1 MVDGT
6 GAGLSL
12 LYSVRGRW
20 AELLQQADRRFPWL
34 VGMQHW
40 QLGRAVS
47 CTLYLAVCILVGPCA
62 AVKVSGRWTEDC
74 WRVMFEIYVLSLL
87 HDLKLRQ
94 LEYLI
99 VNI

>member
-47 CTLYLAVCILVGPCA
+47 CTLYLVVCILMLFLLA
-62 AVKVSGRWTEDC
+62 
-74 WRVMFEIYVLSLL
+74 RVQPRGVMVAGQKTGE
-87 HDLKLRQ
+87 
-94 LEYLI
+94 
-99 VNI
+99 